1 MEGFKF
7 STIEEAVADL
17 RAGKMIIAV
26 DDPDR
31 ENEGDLIC
39 AAEHATLENVNFMAS
54 YAKGLIC
61 MPMDASYTDK
71 LNLGTRTYGTYRS
84 HRRPDAY
91 CPAQRMRLVL

>member
-1 MEGFKF
+1 MEEFKF

-39 AAEHATLENVNFMAS
+39 AAEFATLENVN
-54 YAKGLIC
+54 LWLL
-61 MPMDASYTDK
+61 MPKA
-71 LNLGTRTYGTYRS
+71 
-84 HRRPDAY
+84 
-91 CPAQRMRLVL
+91 

>member
-1 MEGFKF
+1 MEEFKF

-39 AAEHATLENVNFMAS
+39 AAEFATLENVNLHADEQ
-54 YAKGLIC
+54 GL
-61 MPMDASYTDK
+61 DQEVGVGTD
-71 LNLGTRTYGTYRS
+71 GCHEHG
-84 HRRPDAY
+84 
-91 CPAQRMRLVL
+91 